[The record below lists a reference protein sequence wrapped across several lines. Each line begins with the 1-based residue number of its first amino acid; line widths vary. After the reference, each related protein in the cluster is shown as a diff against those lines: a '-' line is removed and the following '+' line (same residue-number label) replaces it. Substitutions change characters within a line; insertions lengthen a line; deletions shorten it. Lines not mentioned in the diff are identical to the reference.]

1 MSSLCLLIG
10 IWSVPRKGQNRD
22 LIHILRHWI
31 IPGTQSLGFFPE
43 DAKGDTILDSI
54 GDPSHQTNLFP
65 HIKQQIT
72 IDMPVGVYA

>member
-1 MSSLCLLIG
+1 M
-10 IWSVPRKGQNRD
+10 
-22 LIHILRHWI
+22 
-31 IPGTQSLGFFPE
+31 FFPE
-43 DAKGDTILDSI
+43 DAKGNTILDRI